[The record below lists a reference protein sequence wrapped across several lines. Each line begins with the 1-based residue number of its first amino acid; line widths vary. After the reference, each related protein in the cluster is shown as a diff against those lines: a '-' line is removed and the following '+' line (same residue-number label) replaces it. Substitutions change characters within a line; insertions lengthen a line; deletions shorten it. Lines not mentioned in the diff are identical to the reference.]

1 MQKGVR
7 SPPLDM
13 AHALET
19 VEQARILIDHP
30 LLTATDGKYSYRIER
45 KGDQSLYSVTDGT
58 ATITMPIR
66 WAMGASSA
74 LGQTFILEKDGKF
87 YESRMSWF
95 RELNGLGPTLGGHTT
110 HPADLNEAA
119 GRLIEP
125 GRDAALFRMSRN
137 RCGFGETAYVGQDDP
152 GSPVQSLSRSH

>member
-1 MQKGVR
+1 MTLPDRRLWSLLVLLVAPTWIGAQAGHENSTGCAQCHVEGGTQ
-7 SPPLDM
+7 PTTDM

-19 VEQARILIDHP
+19 VEQARILIEHP

-66 WAMGASSA
+66 WVVGASSA

-95 RELNGLGPTLGGHTT
+95 RELNGLGPTLGGDFA
-110 HPADLNEAA
+110 HPADLNE
-119 GRLIEP
+119 
-125 GRDAALFRMSRN
+125 
-137 RCGFGETAYVGQDDP
+137 
-152 GSPVQSLSRSH
+152 

>member
-1 MQKGVR
+1 
-7 SPPLDM
+7 M

-30 LLTATDGKYSYRIER
+30 LLTATYGKYSYRIER

-66 WAMGASSA
+66 WALGASSA
-74 LGQTFILEKDGKF
+74 LGQTYILEKDGKF

-95 RELNGLGPTLGGHTT
+95 RELNRSRRPIVG
-110 HPADLNEAA
+110 
-119 GRLIEP
+119 P

-137 RCGFGETAYVGQDDP
+137 RCGLGETAYVGQDDP